1 MVRRANYI
9 GDKFLLSKLKKDKKE
24 ALRFNGVL
32 KTFDV
37 SAPRKDKVKKYYYDT
52 PNLFFR
58 KNGINISKNEY
69 TDKNYCDIVV
79 RYDSSVS
86 RIAFLSDLPDT
97 FIKKISKRDSMSKHF
112 NYIATAILELIPKGL
127 NADAF
132 DVIRHVKPVLVIT
145 KKRERYRI
153 INNDGLKLMFS
164 FEKNVYHAPQNNTK
178 QKLQMLEI
186 RMESPRKTEEMYHEF
201 IHKLHL
207 QQAMF
212 IKLPHSDLFVGQEY
226 LNLEPVSQPKHYK
239 PKKEEQPQE
248 EETEETKK

>member
-1 MVRRANYI
+1 MEEMVRRANYE
-9 GDKFLLSKLKKDKKE
+9 GEKFLLTKIKTDRKE
-24 ALRFNGVL
+24 TLRFNGIM

-37 SAPRKDKVKKYYYDT
+37 STPRKDKVVKYYYDT

-58 KNGINISKNEY
+58 KNGINICRNEY
-69 TDKNYCDIVV
+69 SDKSYSDIVV

-97 FIKKISKRDSMSKHF
+97 FIKKINKHDSFTNHQ

-132 DVIRHVKPVLVIT
+132 DVIRTVKPVLIVK

-153 INNDGLKLMFS
+153 INNAGLKLMFS
-164 FEKNVYHAPQNNTK
+164 FEKNLFISTKHNTK
-178 QKLQMLEI
+178 QKLEMLEV
-186 RMESPRKTEEMYHEF
+186 RMESSNKTTDMF
-201 IHKLHL
+201 KDFVRKLHL

-212 IKLPHSDLFVGQEY
+212 IKLPHSDLFIGQEY
-226 LNLEPVSQPKHYK
+226 LDLE
-239 PKKEEQPQE
+239 
-248 EETEETKK
+248 